1 MNGYFCSK
9 RCNRGRESLMLMC
22 SEHFFERIEQLPRV
36 WFRQSAQL
44 DQMAQFTVES
54 KGNVDAFELF
64 PTNTLR
70 QPSRRKP

>member
-1 MNGYFCSK
+1 
-9 RCNRGRESLMLMC
+9 MLMC

-54 KGNVDAFELF
+54 KGNVDGF
-64 PTNTLR
+64 
-70 QPSRRKP
+70 